1 SEEEFQTLVHE
12 ALQNS
17 KKIEHLDEQQW
28 QKLSGRLHYMAGELD
43 DANTY
48 RQVSDRL
55 AELASEGASKN
66 RLFYL
71 ATPPSLFSTI
81 VKRLGADGLAKE
93 DAQRQQL
100 SIE

>member
-1 SEEEFQTLVHE
+1 RILGIGRSAMSEEEFQTLVHE
-12 ALQNS
+12 ALENS
-17 KKIEHLDEQQW
+17 NKIEHLDDQQW
-28 QKLSGRLHYMAGELD
+28 QKLSERLHYMAGELD

-48 RQVSDRL
+48 QQVSDRL

-81 VKRLGADGLAKE
+81 VK
-93 DAQRQQL
+93 
-100 SIE
+100 